1 MRTHDLTTVQG
12 ILSALDINPEWP
24 IDRREQA
31 IKLECANYN
40 ALVEIASALN
50 CESPSTLDH
59 VSGIVS
65 AVWTLKHK
73 SSEVGAVARH
83 DGDLVEALRADLATK
98 DASLK
103 TANARAERAQ
113 AALAEMVNALDDA
126 GAPKVYDLPDD
137 TERPIP
143 DPERIRLLGER
154 VRGEHA
160 ERIRE
165 GDRAQIYRDR
175 LAAADLALD
184 DRDAPRHAD
193 GSPLSIAARIRA
205 LPH

>member
-1 MRTHDLTTVQG
+1 MTDLDQ
-12 ILSALDINPEWP
+12 LDIMRRAITALGLGQCAPEELVAEARASSS
-24 IDRREQA
+24 RREQDRGTLA
-31 IKLECANYN
+31 DQRTRIKDLE
-40 ALVEIASALN
+40 SALR
-50 CESPSTLDH
+50 ERDRAIDDTR
-59 VSGIVS
+59 
-65 AVWTLKHK
+65 A
-73 SSEVGAVARH
+73 AAAAR
-83 DGDLVEALRADLATK
+83 DMRIADLERDLAAKADTIKTTNAAADFAESRAKAAEAT
-98 DASLK
+98 
-103 TANARAERAQ
+103 
-113 AALAEMVNALDDA
+113 LAEIGLALDDA

-137 TERPIP
+137 TERSIP

-205 LPH
+205 LPR